1 MKINNLT
8 YEQAINKLEKIV
20 SEIEKNNLTVD
31 ILSEKIKLARKLF
44 EFCFEKLTQIEDDV
58 TSILNKLPNK
68 LNENL

>member
-31 ILSEKIKLARKLF
+31 ILSEKIKLARKLL
-44 EFCFEKLTQIEDDV
+44 EFCSEKLTQIEEDV
-58 TSILNKLPNK
+58 TSILNKPPNK
-68 LNENL
+68 LNDNL